1 MTLPAAAGRLLA
13 ASLDVALHELL
24 GVLLE
29 DVVDLVQEVVEVLL
43 DLLAFLGELR
53 VCPGRV
59 VPAFGLGGSRFLLL
73 LFSHE
78 RSPPGPG
85 SGPAPGPRS
94 SGGRSPAD
102 P

>member
-1 MTLPAAAGRLLA
+1 MVAPGGRLRPPFSRAGSRLLA
-13 ASLDVALHELL
+13 AALDVALHELL

-53 VCPGRV
+53 ACPGRV
-59 VPAFGLGGSRFLLL
+59 IPAFGLGGSRFLLL

-78 RSPPGPG
+78 RSPPGPRIG
-85 SGPAPGPRS
+85 AGAG
-94 SGGRSPAD
+94 A
-102 P
+102 